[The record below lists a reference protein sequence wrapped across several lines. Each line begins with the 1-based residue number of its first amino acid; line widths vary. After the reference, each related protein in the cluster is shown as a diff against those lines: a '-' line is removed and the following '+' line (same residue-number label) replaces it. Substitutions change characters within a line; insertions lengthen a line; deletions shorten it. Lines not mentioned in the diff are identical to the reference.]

1 MRGYCEFAA
10 HSKKGESASG
20 MGKWLHLLKN
30 INNMERQDT
39 HGESEIFQKLFSVCE
54 LAQLDDE
61 EKEKYHKSVLE
72 YEDVQDA
79 MRCSNRRGLAEGLAE
94 DMEKGME
101 KGLKKGKA
109 EIARAMLDDHVEI
122 SVIVKFTGM
131 TEEEI
136 LELY

>member
-1 MRGYCEFAA
+1 
-10 HSKKGESASG
+10 
-20 MGKWLHLLKN
+20 
-30 INNMERQDT
+30 MERQDT
-39 HGESEIFQKLFSVCE
+39 HGENEIFQKLFSVCE

-79 MRCSNRRGLAEGLAE
+79 MRCSHRRGLAEGKAEGKAEGLAE
-94 DMEKGME
+94 GMEKGME
-101 KGLKKGKA
+101 KGLEKGLEKGKAEGKA
-109 EIARAMLDDHVEI
+109 EIARAMLDDNVEI

-136 LELY
+136 LKL

>member
-1 MRGYCEFAA
+1 
-10 HSKKGESASG
+10 

-79 MRCSNRRGLAEGLAE
+79 MRCSHRRGLAEGLAE
-94 DMEKGME
+94 GKAE
-101 KGLKKGKA
+101 GKA

-136 LELY
+136 LEL